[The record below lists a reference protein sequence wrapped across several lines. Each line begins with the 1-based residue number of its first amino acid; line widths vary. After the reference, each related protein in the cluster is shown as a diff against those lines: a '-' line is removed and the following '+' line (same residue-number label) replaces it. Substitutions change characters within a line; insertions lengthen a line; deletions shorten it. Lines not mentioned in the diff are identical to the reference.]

1 MNFFT
6 YITINRIPDK
16 RQLPS
21 ISSKKMK
28 AFITVLLIA
37 SATANQGPQN
47 ISGTNTVLPV
57 AYNDQAPVAATD
69 DSEVAQVAGN
79 GGSTDGVQVAGNEG
93 SNTVQEAGNDDSDV
107 VQVAGNDDSDVVQV
121 AGNEGS
127 NTVQEAG
134 TNTVLPL
141 SYYDVVQEEMDSGD
155 EETSTE
161 AEPTPDLT
169 LPNDNDYISISS
181 SSSTLAS
188 GLLLSFVAFLI

>member
-93 SNTVQEAGNDDSDV
+93 SNTVQEAG
-107 VQVAGNDDSDVVQV
+107 
-121 AGNEGS
+121 
-127 NTVQEAG
+127 